1 MEIQEAVRRY
11 LQTSGFGQ
19 MALKTA
25 MFDMDGVLFDS
36 MRNHARCW
44 HETMTHFGFD
54 FPEWEAFLHE
64 GRTGGGTINI
74 VSQRERGHDATAEEI
89 EEMYRYKSELFDQ
102 CPEAEPMPGAYS
114 LLKKVKGSGITPM
127 VVTGSGQH
135 ILLKRLQKNFPDIF
149 RQELM
154 VTAFDVKKGK
164 PDPEPYLMGLEKGGC
179 FLSNSTEGTLKANES
194 IVIENA
200 PLGVEAG
207 VAAGVFTIAV
217 NTGPLPDETLY
228 EAGANLL
235 FPSMQALCDQ
245 WEELLGALQK
255 TTTM

>member
-1 MEIQEAVRRY
+1 MTPQQRK
-11 LQTSGFGQ
+11 
-19 MALKTA
+19 LK
-25 MFDMDGVLFDS
+25 
-36 MRNHARCW
+36 
-44 HETMTHFGFD
+44 
-54 FPEWEAFLHE
+54 
-64 GRTGGGTINI
+64 
-74 VSQRERGHDATAEEI
+74 
-89 EEMYRYKSELFDQ
+89 
-102 CPEAEPMPGAYS
+102 AYS

-127 VVTGSGQH
+127 VVTGSGQR